1 MAGSVKN
8 VICFC
13 RVAVI
18 AVVTMLIG
26 FAAIKLMFYGKVKPN
41 LVFIG
46 PKIILSQQSPVNVT
60 TVMPQILAIMT
71 RWSNSVFILRGSMV
85 IIVNF
90 GGWG

>member
-26 FAAIKLMFYGKVKPN
+26 FAAIKLMFYGKVTPN
-41 LVFIG
+41 L
-46 PKIILSQQSPVNVT
+46 IL
-60 TVMPQILAIMT
+60 L
-71 RWSNSVFILRGSMV
+71 
-85 IIVNF
+85 
-90 GGWG
+90 

>member
-26 FAAIKLMFYGKVKPN
+26 FAAIKLMFYGAEKRKKASDTATQP
-41 LVFIG
+41 
-46 PKIILSQQSPVNVT
+46 T
-60 TVMPQILAIMT
+60 
-71 RWSNSVFILRGSMV
+71 
-85 IIVNF
+85 
-90 GGWG
+90 

>member
-26 FAAIKLMFYGKVKPN
+26 FAAIKLMFYGKVYTPN
-41 LVFIG
+41 LILLG
-46 PKIILSQQSPVNVT
+46 PKIILSQQNPVHVT
-60 TVMPQILAIMT
+60 TVVPQILAVMT
-71 RWSNSVFILRGSMV
+71 RWSNSVFIL
-85 IIVNF
+85 
-90 GGWG
+90 WGL

>member
-26 FAAIKLMFYGKVKPN
+26 FAAIKLMFYGKVTPN
-41 LVFIG
+41 LILLR
-46 PKIILSQQSPVNVT
+46 PKIILSQQNPVHVT
-60 TVMPQILAIMT
+60 TVVPQILAVLT
-71 RWSNSVFILRGSMV
+71 RWSNSVFILWGFMV
-85 IIVNF
+85 IVIL
-90 GGWG
+90 GDGAK

>member
-26 FAAIKLMFYGKVKPN
+26 FAAIKLMFYGKVTPN
-41 LVFIG
+41 Q
-46 PKIILSQQSPVNVT
+46 IILSQQNPVHVT
-60 TVMPQILAIMT
+60 TVVPQILAVMT
-71 RWSNSVFILRGSMV
+71 RWSNSMFIL
-85 IIVNF
+85 
-90 GGWG
+90 WGL

>member
-26 FAAIKLMFYGKVKPN
+26 FAAIKLMFYGKVTPN
-41 LVFIG
+41 LILLG
-46 PKIILSQQSPVNVT
+46 PKIILSQQNPVHVT
-60 TVMPQILAIMT
+60 TVVPQIIAVMT
-71 RWSNSVFILRGSMV
+71 RWSNSVFILWGFMV
-85 IIVNF
+85 IVIL
-90 GGWG
+90 GDGAK

>member
-1 MAGSVKN
+1 MAGSVKI

-26 FAAIKLMFYGKVKPN
+26 FAAIKLMFYGKVTPN
-41 LVFIG
+41 LILLG
-46 PKIILSQQSPVNVT
+46 PKIILSQQNPVQVT
-60 TVMPQILAIMT
+60 TVVPQIHAIMT